1 MHYSVEDMTRAGCT
15 SRRGVRYW
23 EEQGL
28 LGEVA
33 RSDGDTRRY
42 TLEQLN
48 RAKIIAAA
56 QFGNFSLA
64 QIADMLAE
72 YDTDPS
78 VYEAIV
84 TRLSDQTRAVVRL
97 LENLP
102 SPKLTQ
108 EYDL

>member
-1 MHYSVEDMTRAGCT
+1 MFSVDDMMRAGCT

-28 LGEVA
+28 LGKVA

-42 TLEQLN
+42 TQEQLN

-64 QIADMLAE
+64 QIAEMLGV
-72 YDTDPS
+72 YDADPS

-84 TRLSDQTRAVVRL
+84 ERLSDQTRAVVRL

-102 SPKLTQ
+102 SPKPMQ
-108 EYDL
+108 EFDL